1 MATTK
6 QQQPIV
12 AVAVHTVVVAADA
25 FKLQQ
30 PPLVVVV
37 VAVGVVAQNCK

>member
-12 AVAVHTVVVAADA
+12 AVAVHTVVVADA

>member
-12 AVAVHTVVVAADA
+12 AVAVHTVVVFAAADA

-37 VAVGVVAQNCK
+37 GVVAQNCK